1 MDQRQI
7 VRRIAD
13 NTALSDFKTFL
24 LKQNILSLA
33 IAVVVG
39 TALNGLVKALV
50 DSFIMPIVGAMLP
63 SGDWRNWTVDVG
75 SAQFTVG
82 SFLAALLNFLV
93 IAFVAWRIA
102 RAFLAA
108 DAPPPTKTCD
118 YCRMTMDPRATR
130 CPHCTS
136 QLTAAA

>member
-13 NTALSDFKTFL
+13 LTAVSDFKTFL

-50 DSFIMPIVGAMLP
+50 DSFIMPIVGALVP
-63 SGDWRNWTVDVG
+63 SGDWQKLTVDIGRVR
-75 SAQFTVG
+75 FTVG
-82 SFLAALLNFLV
+82 SFLAALLNFVV
-93 IAFVAWRIA
+93 IAFVAWRIT
-102 RAFLAA
+102 RAFLAN
-108 DAPPPTKTCD
+108 DPPAPTKTCE
-118 YCRMTMDPRATR
+118 YCRMTMDPQATR

-136 QLTAAA
+136 QLSAA